1 MRRIIV
7 VASTL
12 TFLLYSPVKVNAS
25 VKFEMINEDIRT
37 GISGKV
43 FDQDNKPVEN
53 VKVTINGKIVITNAD
68 GEYSFTELSE
78 GTYDIIAE
86 INGKKETVQV
96 SIIRDKMISH
106 NFNLYLDQ
114 SIDLSEV
121 NVAAKRFAEK
131 KSDMV
136 ARMPLSNL
144 ENSQVYTVVPKE
156 LLDEQVATDFRG
168 ALMSSPG
175 VTNVSLGVGS
185 GGTGLAMM
193 MRGFTG
199 ADGAGAIRNGMAT
212 NYVSLSDPVN
222 LDRLEIIKGPSSTLF
237 GSTLVSYGGL
247 VNRVTKQA
255 TVGEKGEV
263 SISAG
268 GYSLGRA
275 TLDYNKPLNKDNTL
289 LFRINAAV
297 HREKSFQDQGVN
309 KTLMIAPT
317 FKYLVSDRLTLG
329 LDIEYFQ
336 SERNTTYVGLGKTS
350 IKNLDELDWDFKRS
364 YTSNDLTSK
373 ANVLN
378 VFANAN
384 YIINDHWTSDTR
396 FSYSN
401 TDNNANYLFLLI
413 SDGTGD
419 YAGERLLQRRI
430 MNLPS
435 NFNTTQIQQNFV
447 GKHKWGDIE
456 NKFLVGVDFTQLVTS
471 DSRVTVNDYDKSAS
485 TLLGLTKA
493 QQTIVNQDAPTI
505 NSNTYETLLGQG
517 TRAANSRNTVT
528 YSAYVSDVI
537 KFFDRL
543 NVSAGVRV
551 DRFNDKKNNYMQTAW
566 SPKFGVVYEVIKNQL
581 SLFGNYQNGFKNVQ
595 PTTLADNNRQFFK
608 PEQSNQFETGI
619 KFELL
624 KGKINGTVSYYDIK
638 VKDKVRTVP
647 NTDPTSALTTISVQD
662 ATQKSTGFEF
672 DLIANPFRGFHIIA
686 GYGYNSSR
694 FQKSAETTTGT
705 SVEGNRPAGVP
716 YNSANYWASYKLT
729 RGEFNGLGFGFGGNY
744 SDGYYFN
751 DANTVKV
758 SGFSTI
764 DASIF
769 YEKAK
774 FRIALKGNNL
784 ANKKYWTTLSWAQP
798 QQTRTFVANLTFKF

>member
-7 VASTL
+7 IASSL
-12 TFLLYSPVKVNAS
+12 TFLLYSSVKVNAS

-96 SIIRDKMISH
+96 SITKDKMISH

-168 ALMSSPG
+168 ALISSPG

-566 SPKFGVVYEVIKNQL
+566 SPKFGVVYEIIKNQL

-595 PTTLADNNRQFFK
+595 PITLADNNRQFFK

-647 NTDPTSALTTISVQD
+647 NIDPTSTLTTISVQD

-758 SGFSTI
+758 SGFSTV

-769 YEKAK
+769 YEKSK